1 MTEKESSAAAQ
12 SKLKPQEYHWQ
23 SSSAKPQEH
32 HRLERSRQ
40 APQELLLTPL
50 LSLLLSFTR
59 SLSHTRVVLPLS
71 LPLTR
76 SPSHSFSHRHWFSLI
91 GTLIL
96 PVLSLNGEAGVCGR
110 AERTPLHA
118 PVARQAG
125 GCGPAFRK
133 FGPFLCV
140 HLSSSFRDLSS
151 LGTGAIG
158 RYIGTWRHRALP
170 GSPGAGDAS
179 IYEYPA

>member
-125 GCGPAFRK
+125 GCGLWAGFPEVRSVFVCAPVVLFSRLVQSRH
-133 FGPFLCV
+133 G
-140 HLSSSFRDLSS
+140 S
-151 LGTGAIG
+151 
-158 RYIGTWRHRALP
+158 HRALHRYLAA
-170 GSPGAGDAS
+170 PGATWQPWRGRC
-179 IYEYPA
+179 INI